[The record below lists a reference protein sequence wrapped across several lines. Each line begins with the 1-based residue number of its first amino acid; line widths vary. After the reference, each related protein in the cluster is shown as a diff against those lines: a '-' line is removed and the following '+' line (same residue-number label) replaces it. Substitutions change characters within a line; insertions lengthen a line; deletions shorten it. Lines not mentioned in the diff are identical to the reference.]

1 MFHADIT
8 PHTASSSPANTDS
21 QKTQN
26 WQPYFSL
33 DRGRWAKDE
42 PGKRTK
48 KIASVR
54 FLSSGPYP

>member
-42 PGKRTK
+42 PESEPK
-48 KIASVR
+48 KIASVI
-54 FLSSGPYP
+54 SIE